1 MLVIQEGKLSY
12 AQVVKT
18 MPRAANKAR
27 IVADYS
33 TALRT
38 YRMKYKLSKAAMAR
52 LLLASEPTYL
62 QWENNGQIPGR
73 LARAQIEKVLKS
85 IPTSEIE
92 RKKKVVVSKR
102 KYVSNSKVLPPKI
115 PQVSNPASGVSDV

>member
-1 MLVIQEGKLSY
+1 MLVIQGGKLSY

-18 MPRAANKAR
+18 MPRAAKEAR
-27 IVADYS
+27 VVADYS

-38 YRMKYKLSKAAMAR
+38 YRMKHKLSKAAMSR
-52 LLLASEPTYL
+52 LLMASQATYVG
-62 QWENNGQIPGR
+62 WEINNQIPGR

-102 KYVSNSKVLPPKI
+102 KYVSTSKVLPPKL